1 MSSHDNYKEYY
12 NNLGLSPGCSYGQ
25 FKNAYRKLI
34 KKWHPDKQDG
44 LLEKNKD
51 LADRKA
57 KEINIAFNK
66 LSDYFKEHGKL
77 PDITSYPGNTNK
89 ANRDRDVSGS
99 VFTAQPT
106 HSSTSQW
113 SDSIN
118 TTKQPATDNQ
128 RKERK
133 PYHSSR
139 ALKLI
144 SVSLALFTVMIIA
157 GIFFDKGN
165 NKTDYGPPN
174 IGHINNSKIH
184 DQYSLKT
191 RTLFEVGSSK
201 GEVYS
206 AQGVP
211 TKTEGDTWFYGS
223 SKVIF
228 REGRVVEW
236 EEEGPF
242 ILNTTDSK
250 PMRKPATILPEHFVI
265 GSTKNE
271 VAAIQGPPN
280 QAEYNVWYYGA
291 SKIYFENNKVIG
303 WHQSPLYPL
312 KAKKLK

>member
-12 NNLGLSPGCSYGQ
+12 NNLGLSPGCSYDQ
-25 FKNAYRKLI
+25 LKNTYRKLI
-34 KKWHPDKQDG
+34 KKWHPDKQDE
-44 LLEKNKD
+44 LLGKNKD

-66 LSDYFKEHGKL
+66 LSGYFKEHGKL
-77 PDITSYPGNTNK
+77 PVISNYSGNTK
-89 ANRDRDVSGS
+89 KTDRDRDASGS
-99 VFTAQPT
+99 VFTVQPA

-128 RKERK
+128 RKEQK

-139 ALKLI
+139 TLKLI
-144 SVSLALFTVMIIA
+144 SVSFAFFIAIIIA

-174 IGHINNSKIH
+174 IDNINNNEIH
-184 DQYSLKT
+184 DQFSLKT
-191 RTLFEVGSSK
+191 GKSFGIGSSK

-211 TKTEGDTWFYGS
+211 TKTEGDIWFYGA
-223 SKVIF
+223 SKIIF
-228 REGRVVEW
+228 NEGKVVEW
-236 EEEGPF
+236 IEQDPF
-242 ILNTTDSK
+242 VLNTANNK
-250 PMRKPATILPEHFVI
+250 PMRKSAVTPLKYFVI
-265 GSTKNE
+265 GSKKSE
-271 VAAIQGPPN
+271 VVAIQGQPI
-280 QAEYNVWYYGA
+280 QAEYNVWYYGT